1 MNIVVTG
8 GHGFIGSHLCRY
20 LTAKGANVY
29 NIDSLTYACDY
40 VNITRVPTVETLRF
54 DIVTDQIKLDKWFKC
69 HPRFDAIIHLAAETH
84 VDNSIHRPC
93 TFASTNVVGTCTM
106 LNIAKRYYIPKY
118 VQVSTDEVYG
128 SLEEGEAPWDESRLL
143 EPNSPYSASKASG
156 DLLALSYYK
165 TFGMDI
171 RITRC
176 CNNFGIG
183 QHIEKLIPKSIMSA
197 KKYDYID
204 IYGNGRNER
213 EWIHAEDHA
222 RGIYKVLQ
230 YGQQGEIYNIGT
242 GETFSN
248 NEIANMIIERVNPKA
263 SISYIKDRPGHDKK
277 YQVDYSKIEKIG
289 FRPRRSIKDEKEW
302 DEMVRYYEKY

>member
-40 VNITRVPTVETLRF
+40 VNITKVPTVETRRF
-54 DIVTDQIKLDKWFKC
+54 DIVTDQVKLDKWFTC

-106 LNIAKRYYIPKY
+106 LNIAKKYYIPKY
-118 VQVSTDEVYG
+118 IQVSTDEVYG

-197 KKYDYID
+197 KKYKYID
-204 IYGNGRNER
+204 IYGDGRNER

-248 NEIANMIIERVNPKA
+248 NEIANMIIERVNPEA
-263 SISYIKDRPGHDKK
+263 SISYIQDRPGHDKK

-289 FRPRRSIKDEKEW
+289 FRPRRSLKDEREW
-302 DEMVRYYEKY
+302 DEMVRYYERY